1 MKLRYKR
8 GGKYYT
14 EYFCYSTACDS
25 GSNELLSGTCLYKFS
40 EKRKSVKIIAGRV
53 DSKGKIVT
61 YNPIGAS
68 ASASSSRNSK
78 SVSVSSELDV
88 LAGLKW

>member
-68 ASASSSRNSK
+68 TSINSMPK
-78 SVSVSSELDV
+78 GKECSVMLELDV